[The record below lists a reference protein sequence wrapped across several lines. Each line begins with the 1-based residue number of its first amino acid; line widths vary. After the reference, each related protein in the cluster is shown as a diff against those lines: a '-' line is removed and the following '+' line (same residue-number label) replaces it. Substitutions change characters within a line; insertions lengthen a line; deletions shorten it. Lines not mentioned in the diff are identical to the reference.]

1 MHGLAAPFIVI
12 SRFLEYFYKR
22 LFDKSYFLYAGNKYQ
37 YFYHLYNV
45 TFRNE
50 RCVELPIVQH
60 FIENSASKEIL
71 EVGNVMNNYF
81 EFEHDV
87 VDKYD
92 SGKGIISE
100 DIVNFNPNKKYD
112 VIVSISTLEHVGWDE
127 LPKEESKVMKAIEH
141 LKGLLKN
148 DGVMIVTMPLGYN
161 HYFDKTIMT
170 NIAGFTKM
178 HFMQR
183 ISRDNKWQE
192 IKISDI
198 NSIQYGTPF
207 PFANGLIIGC
217 YEK

>member
-1 MHGLAAPFIVI
+1 
-12 SRFLEYFYKR
+12 
-22 LFDKSYFLYAGNKYQ
+22 
-37 YFYHLYNV
+37 
-45 TFRNE
+45 
-50 RCVELPIVQH
+50 
-60 FIENSASKEIL
+60 
-71 EVGNVMNNYF
+71 MNNYF

-92 SGKGIISE
+92 SGKGIINE
-100 DIVNFNPNKKYD
+100 DIVDFNPNKKYD

-127 LPKEESKVMKAIEH
+127 LPKKESKVMKAIEH
-141 LKGLLKN
+141 LKELLKN
-148 DGVMIVTMPLGYN
+148 DGVMIITMPLGYN

-170 NIAGFTKM
+170 NLAGFTKM

-183 ISRDNKWQE
+183 ISKSNKWQE
-192 IKISDI
+192 ISLNDI